1 MADGVMFTNAAD
13 QIKSNYEKYKDM
25 YASEEETTL
34 GLMDFMN
41 LMIAQ
46 LQNQDF
52 NNPQSDTEFIA
63 QMAQFSALEA
73 QQENL
78 NYAQGNY
85 ANGLIGKTVYLGT
98 STTEDGI
105 SVSDTGVV
113 TGVYKQGDEYKVSVN
128 GQYHSLSSV
137 VSVIDSNIEVSVD
150 GGNGETSEEP
160 EKEETIDDF
169 VNEEDS
175 VIEEA

>member
-34 GLMDFMN
+34 GQMDFMN

-63 QMAQFSALEA
+63 QMAQFSALE
-73 QQENL
+73 
-78 NYAQGNY
+78 
-85 ANGLIGKTVYLGT
+85 K
-98 STTEDGI
+98 
-105 SVSDTGVV
+105 
-113 TGVYKQGDEYKVSVN
+113 
-128 GQYHSLSSV
+128 
-137 VSVIDSNIEVSVD
+137 
-150 GGNGETSEEP
+150 
-160 EKEETIDDF
+160 
-169 VNEEDS
+169 
-175 VIEEA
+175 